1 MDVVEAIEKCGSEE
15 GKPSAV
21 VRIADCGVVE
31 DEEDK
36 KEDEETK
43 ADKDIG
49 REEEV
54 DTSDKRDEDEVDS
67 DNPFRH
73 LSAKEKKVVME
84 VIRLMQR
91 NYLRD

>member
-36 KEDEETK
+36 KEDEE
-43 ADKDIG
+43 DIE

>member
-36 KEDEETK
+36 KEDEEDK
-43 ADKDIG
+43 KDIE

-67 DNPFRH
+67 DNPFHH

>member
-1 MDVVEAIEKCGSEE
+1 MDVVEAIEKCGSEV

-36 KEDEETK
+36 KEDEEDK
-43 ADKDIG
+43 KDIE

>member
-1 MDVVEAIEKCGSEE
+1 M
-15 GKPSAV
+15 

-36 KEDEETK
+36 KEDEEDK
-43 ADKDIG
+43 KDIE

>member
-36 KEDEETK
+36 KEDEEDK
-43 ADKDIG
+43 KDIE

-54 DTSDKRDEDEVDS
+54 DTSDKRDGNEVDS
-67 DNPFRH
+67 ENPFRH